1 MAASACCC
9 VPRVSFLGRLGWPGP
24 GQVGGRMDVKVLSL
38 KDNRGKIRLSRR
50 AALQDAALAAA
61 TMGVTPPAA

>member
-1 MAASACCC
+1 
-9 VPRVSFLGRLGWPGP
+9 
-24 GQVGGRMDVKVLSL
+24 MDVKVLSL

-61 TMGVTPPAA
+61 TLGVTPPAA